1 MKSGQVTIKDIAKE
15 LNISVST
22 VSRALAGNPLVK
34 PSTKAAVIEL
44 AEKLN
49 YQPNYTALS
58 LRNNT
63 TNTLGVIIPQ
73 LVHEF
78 FSMVVRGI
86 EDVAYA
92 SGYSV
97 IICNSHESYEREVID
112 SKTLM
117 NGRVDGVLA
126 CITKNSKDVSH
137 FKEFG
142 KRSIP
147 LVFFDC
153 VVDDIETDKVI
164 IDDYEASFNAVN
176 HLIETGR
183 SKIAY
188 IGGPISLLINQNRYK
203 GYRDALEKHGIP
215 LNEAIVAHCE
225 TGDYAD
231 GTTTAKKFVDSQ
243 QEFDA
248 IFGAT
253 DMLAIGAIKYF
264 KKVGLNI
271 PKDVAAFGFSNWKI
285 SELYEPSLST
295 VDQPGY
301 EMGRIA
307 AELLLKQIKN
317 EDDYYQPTT
326 EVLKTDLIIR
336 ESSAAIA

>member
-1 MKSGQVTIKDIAKE
+1 MKSGQVTIKDIARE

-34 PSTKAAVIEL
+34 PSTKKAVIEL

-49 YQPNYTALS
+49 YQPNFTALS
-58 LRNNT
+58 LRSNT
-63 TNTLGVIIPQ
+63 TKTLGVIIPQ

-126 CITKNSKDVSH
+126 CVSKNTTDVSH
-137 FKEFG
+137 FKEFLN
-142 KRSIP
+142 RNIP

-153 VVDDIETDKVI
+153 VVDDIAADKVI
-164 IDDYEASFNAVN
+164 IDDYEASLNAVN
-176 HLIETGR
+176 HLISTGR
-183 SKIAY
+183 KNIAY
-188 IGGPISLLINQNRYK
+188 IGGPISLLINKNRYQ
-203 GYRDALEKHGIP
+203 GYKDALEKHG
-215 LNEAIVAHCE
+215 LSVNEKLVAHCD
-225 TGDYAD
+225 TGDFAD
-231 GTTTAKKFVDSQ
+231 GTSTAKKFIDSG
-243 QEFDA
+243 EPIDA
-248 IFGAT
+248 LFGAT
-253 DMLAIGAIKYF
+253 DMLAIGAIKHL
-264 KKVGLNI
+264 KKVGLDI
-271 PKDVAAFGFSNWKI
+271 PKDLSVFGFSNWKI

-301 EMGRIA
+301 EMGRLS
-307 AELLLKQIKN
+307 AEMLLNHIKEEK
-317 EDDYYQPTT
+317 EDHLPKT

-336 ESSAAIA
+336 ESSTL

>member
-63 TNTLGVIIPQ
+63 TKTLGVIIPQ
-73 LVHEF
+73 LVHDF

-112 SKTLM
+112 TKTLM

-126 CITKNSKDVSH
+126 CITKHTKDVTH
-137 FKEFG
+137 FKEFVN
-142 KRSIP
+142 RSIP

-153 VVDDIETDKVI
+153 VVDDIDTDKVI
-164 IDDYEASFNAVN
+164 IDDYEASYNAVN

-183 SKIAY
+183 KHIAY

-203 GYRDALEKHGIP
+203 GYKDALEKHGMSV
-215 LNEAIVAHCE
+215 NDNIVAHCE
-225 TGDYAD
+225 TGDFAD
-231 GTTTAKKFVDSQ
+231 GTSSAKKFMDNNQ
-243 QEFDA
+243 QFDA

-253 DMLAIGAIKYF
+253 DMLAIGAIKHL
-264 KKVGLNI
+264 KKAGKVVPHDI
-271 PKDVAAFGFSNWKI
+271 SVFGFSNWKI

-301 EMGRIA
+301 EMGRIS
-307 AELLLKQIKN
+307 AELLLNQIRN
-317 EDDYYQPTT
+317 EDDTFSPKT
-326 EVLKTDLIIR
+326 EILKTDLIVR
-336 ESSAAIA
+336 ESSTI